1 MKLNVQKSK
10 PLITYYEI
18 VAIAA
23 TFVFILYILYP
34 GDKIRELALRETK
47 NIELTVIY
55 LKQII
60 KIYPYELENWDRLLS
75 MYLKLSDTRSA
86 YGLIN
91 EMEHSDYDEI
101 RNRSIYL
108 KYNLLKQFYFQTKDD
123 RYRYELEKLSH
134 KLASVFKDDLK
145 ILRTLYL
152 DYLSFGMPHIS
163 KDYAKILYVYY
174 LDKNSVESK
183 VWLLE
188 YYKQALATNDIK
200 SVKESLTLL
209 IPIYPDDL
217 KLRIHLADIYISY
230 GELDN
235 AIILYKEVLVRS
247 PYNQK
252 KNYVIKISQLY
263 QLKGDNNSAADILRE
278 YEVLFDSYE
287 DKKLLIKLYLGLN
300 RLDYANNYAKRVI
313 GI

>member
-1 MKLNVQKSK
+1 MKLNVQKAK

-18 VAIAA
+18 FAIAA
-23 TFVFILYILYP
+23 TFLFILYILYP
-34 GDKIRELALRETK
+34 GDKIRELALKETK
-47 NIELTVIY
+47 NIELTTIY
-55 LKQII
+55 LRQII

-91 EMEHSDYDEI
+91 EMEHSDNEKI

-108 KYNLLKQFYFQTKDD
+108 KYNLLKQFYLQTKDD
-123 RYRYELEKLSH
+123 RYRYELENLSD
-134 KLASVFKDDLK
+134 KLASVFKGDLN
-145 ILRTLYL
+145 ILKTLYS

-174 LDKNSVESK
+174 LDKNSAEFK

-209 IPIYPDDL
+209 IPIYPDNL
-217 KLRIHLADIYISY
+217 KLRIQLADIYISY

-235 AIILYKEVLVRS
+235 AIVLYKEMLDRF

-263 QLKGDNNSAADILRE
+263 QLKGDKNAAADILRE
-278 YEVLFDSYE
+278 YEVLFDSYD

-300 RLDYANNYAKRVI
+300 RLDYANNYAKKII
-313 GI
+313 GN